1 MSTNSNRTKKR
12 LFMGFTAGFLAINGA
27 QGLYQALLRNRHK
40 RQFLAYLKDDP
51 AVTFGLFHRAS
62 VYGYKHI
69 RSSQNVYF
77 AVRQLS
83 DDRFIVR
90 RHAQIWHLP
99 QSYVVT
105 DFDYNFLSDF
115 AYYVDD
121 QMAMQDQF
129 EPIHA
134 GDCLDDR
141 FQVVQTIDDDET
153 GLQAM
158 AVQVSQ
164 TQLVIAYAGTNPLDA
179 RDLKMDMT
187 TIVAKQN
194 LPSPDNHQQHQKAER
209 FYQAVHADYPEM
221 TITLTGHSLG
231 GFLALYVACRQRLDA
246 TVYNAPDPCQL
257 LDDMGDM
264 PQNQEF
270 KLKNY
275 RHAFDAMG
283 NFAGNGTGAEV
294 FSRRRFVLARTPF
307 VYHGIASWR
316 FDPNGKIER

>member
-1 MSTNSNRTKKR
+1 MPMLTNSNRTKKR
-12 LFMGFTAGFLAINGA
+12 LFLGFAAGFLAINGA
-27 QGLYQALLRNRHK
+27 QRIYQALLRNRRK
-40 RQFLAYLKDDP
+40 RQFLAYLKNDP
-51 AVTFGLFHRAS
+51 TVTFGNFHRAS

-83 DDRFIVR
+83 DTRYIVR
-90 RHAQIWHLP
+90 RHAPIWAMP
-99 QSYVVT
+99 ESYSIT

-121 QMAMQDQF
+121 QMALQDHF
-129 EPIHA
+129 EPICT

-141 FQVVQTIDDDET
+141 FQVIQTIDDDLT
-153 GLQAM
+153 GMQAM
-158 AVQVSQ
+158 AVQVSR

-187 TIVAKQN
+187 TIVSKQN
-194 LPSPDNHQQHQKAER
+194 LPSSENSQQHQKAEK
-209 FYQAVHADYPEM
+209 FYQALQADYPNM

-231 GFLALYVACRQRLDA
+231 GFLALYVACRQRLEA

-257 LDDMGDM
+257 LDDM
-264 PQNQEF
+264 PQNQQL

-275 RHAFDAMG
+275 RHAYDAMG
-283 NFAGNGTGAEV
+283 NFAGNGTGAEI
-294 FSRRRFVLARTPF
+294 FSNRRFVLARTPF

>member
-1 MSTNSNRTKKR
+1 MSTNSNSTQKR
-12 LFMGFTAGFLAINGA
+12 LLLGFTAGFLAINGA
-27 QGLYQALLRNRHK
+27 QGLYQALLMTKRK
-40 RQFLAYLKDDP
+40 RQFLAYLKQDTKI
-51 AVTFGLFHRAS
+51 TFGKFHRGS

-69 RSSQNVYF
+69 RSSQNIYF

-83 DDRFIVR
+83 DERFIVR
-90 RHAQIWHLP
+90 RHAQIWGMP
-99 QSYVVT
+99 ESYSVT

-129 EPIHA
+129 EPIRA
-134 GDCLDDR
+134 GDALDDR
-141 FQVVQTIDDDET
+141 FQVFRTIDDDET

-158 AVQVSQ
+158 AVQVSR
-164 TQLVIAYAGTNPLDA
+164 TQLVVAYAGTNPLDA
-179 RDLKMDMT
+179 GDLKMDMT

-194 LPSPDNHQQHQKAER
+194 LPSSDNHQQHQKAEK
-209 FYQAVHADYPEM
+209 FVQDLQADYPNM
-221 TITLTGHSLG
+221 IITLTGHSLG
-231 GFLALYVACRQRLDA
+231 GFLALYVACRQGLEA

-257 LDDMGDM
+257 LDDM
-264 PQNQEF
+264 PQNQEL

-275 RHAFDAMG
+275 RHAYDAMG
-283 NFAGNGTGAEV
+283 NFSGNGTGTEI
-294 FSRRRFVLARTPF
+294 FSHRRFVLARTPF

>member
-1 MSTNSNRTKKR
+1 
-12 LFMGFTAGFLAINGA
+12 MGFTAGFLAINGA
-27 QGLYQALLRNRHK
+27 QGLYQALLMNRHK
-40 RQFLAYLKDDP
+40 RQFLAYLKQDLT
-51 AVTFGLFHRAS
+51 VTFGHFHRAS

-90 RHAQIWHLP
+90 RHARIWGMP
-99 QSYVVT
+99 QSYAIT

-121 QMAMQDQF
+121 QMAGQDQF
-129 EPIHA
+129 EPIRA
-134 GDCLDDR
+134 GDALDDR
-141 FQVVQTIDDDET
+141 FQVVRTIDDAAT

-164 TQLVIAYAGTNPLDA
+164 TQLIIAYAGTNPLDA

-194 LPSPDNHQQHQKAER
+194 LPSSDNRHQHQKADL
-209 FYQAVHADYPEM
+209 FYQAVRADYPDM

-231 GFLALYVACRQRLDA
+231 GFLALYVACCQRLDA
-246 TVYNAPDPCQL
+246 TVFNAPDPCQL
-257 LDDMGDM
+257 LDDMGNM
-264 PQNQEF
+264 PQNQEL

-275 RHAFDAMG
+275 RHAYDAMG
-283 NFAGNGTGAEV
+283 NFAGNETGAEV
-294 FSRRRFVLARTPF
+294 VSHRRFLLARTPF

>member
-1 MSTNSNRTKKR
+1 MPMLTNSNRTKKR
-12 LFMGFTAGFLAINGA
+12 LFLGFTAGFLAINGG
-27 QGLYQALLRNRHK
+27 QGIYQALLMNRRK
-40 RQFLAYLKDDP
+40 RQFRTYLKNAP
-51 AVTFGLFHRAS
+51 EVRFGNFHRGS

-83 DDRFIVR
+83 DERFIVR
-90 RHAQIWHLP
+90 RHAQIWTLP
-99 QSYVVT
+99 ESYAIT

-121 QMAMQDQF
+121 QMAKQDFF
-129 EPIHA
+129 EPIVA
-134 GDCLDDR
+134 GDALDER
-141 FQVVQTIDDDET
+141 FQVIRTIDDET
-153 GLQAM
+153 GMQAM
-158 AVQVSQ
+158 AVQVSR
-164 TQLVIAYAGTNPLDA
+164 TQIVIAYAGTNPLDA

-194 LPSPDNHQQHQKAER
+194 LPSSENQQHQKAEL
-209 FYQAVHADYPEM
+209 FYQAVQADYPDL

-231 GFLALYVACRQRLDA
+231 GFLALYVACRKNLDA

-257 LDDMGDM
+257 LGDM
-264 PQNQEF
+264 SLKQELE
-270 KLKNY
+270 LKNY
-275 RHAFDAMG
+275 RHVYDAMG

-294 FSRRRFVLARTPF
+294 FSNRRFFLARTPF

-316 FDPNGKIER
+316 FDSNGKIER

>member
-1 MSTNSNRTKKR
+1 
-12 LFMGFTAGFLAINGA
+12 MGFTAGFLAINGG
-27 QGLYQALLRNRHK
+27 QSIYQALLMNRRK
-40 RQFLAYLKDDP
+40 RQFRAYLKDT
-51 AVTFGLFHRAS
+51 AKKVTFGHFHRGS

-77 AVRQLS
+77 AVRQIS
-83 DDRFIVR
+83 DERFIVR
-90 RHAQIWHLP
+90 RHAKIWNMP
-99 QSYVVT
+99 ETYAVT

-129 EPIHA
+129 EPIRA

-141 FQVVQTIDDDET
+141 FQVVQTIDDDEM

-187 TIVAKQN
+187 TLVAKQN
-194 LPSPDNHQQHQKAER
+194 LPSSENHQQHQKAEI
-209 FYQAVHADYPEM
+209 FYQTVQADYPNL

-231 GFLALYVACRQRLDA
+231 GFLALYVACRHGLGA
-246 TVYNAPDPCQL
+246 TVYNAPDPYQL
-257 LDDMGDM
+257 LDDM
-264 PQNQEF
+264 P
-270 KLKNY
+270 LKRELNLINY
-275 RHAFDAMG
+275 RHAYDAMG

-294 FSRRRFVLARTPF
+294 FSHRRFVPARTPF

-316 FDPNGKIER
+316 FDSNGKIER

>member
-1 MSTNSNRTKKR
+1 MPES
-12 LFMGFTAGFLAINGA
+12 
-27 QGLYQALLRNRHK
+27 
-40 RQFLAYLKDDP
+40 YL
-51 AVTFGLFHRAS
+51 
-62 VYGYKHI
+62 
-69 RSSQNVYF
+69 
-77 AVRQLS
+77 
-83 DDRFIVR
+83 
-90 RHAQIWHLP
+90 
-99 QSYVVT
+99 VT

-121 QMAMQDQF
+121 QMATQDHF
-129 EPIHA
+129 EPIRA

-141 FQVVQTIDDDET
+141 FQVVQTIDDEAT

-194 LPSPDNHQQHQKAER
+194 LPSSENSQQHQKAEK
-209 FYQAVHADYPEM
+209 FYQAVQAEYPDRI
-221 TITLTGHSLG
+221 ITLTGHSLG
-231 GFLALYVACRQRLDA
+231 GFLALYVACRQRPGA

-257 LDDMGDM
+257 LADM
-264 PQNQEF
+264 PQEREL
-270 KLKNY
+270 KLINY
-275 RHAFDAMG
+275 RHVYDAMG

-294 FSRRRFVLARTPF
+294 FSNRRFFLARTPF

-316 FDPNGKIER
+316 FDSNGKIER